1 MTAAAPEANVNVV
14 TSLVAAIPALEAV
27 PTFILYPAL
36 MLVGAVLATL
46 FVSLF
51 GLFAIWLE
59 RKVMAHIQ
67 CRLGPM
73 EVGRHGWLQTLA
85 DGLKLLAKEDLIPKD
100 ADKALFILAP
110 IISFAGAF
118 MLYVVIPFDKNVIAA
133 DLNVGILYLAAVGSV
148 EVVGI
153 IMSGWSSNS
162 KWSLF
167 GSMRAAAQVVSYE
180 LPLGLSLIPVVML
193 AGSLSTRDICEAQAG
208 WFWNWYLFA
217 NPFMPVLFLVYVVSS
232 IAEVKRAPFDLPEAE
247 SELVSGFH
255 TEYSGMRFSI
265 FFLAEYAAMFG
276 VSAIASLAFLG
287 GYQTGIPAL
296 DSIGGFLGGL
306 IGVTTMILKSFV
318 FVFVQMWVR
327 FTLPRI
333 RLDQM
338 FHLCYKILLPF
349 AFVCLLGVALW
360 QSVLP
365 DRSLWFFP
373 RPEAKTAI
381 ETASAAPG
389 GGASVPGTVSR

>member
-1 MTAAAPEANVNVV
+1 VSEPPAQVDIV
-14 TSLVAAIPALEAV
+14 TSLTGAFPALEAL
-27 PTFILYPAL
+27 PTAIVYPAL
-36 MLVGAVLATL
+36 MLVGAVIATL

-110 IISFAGAF
+110 IISFTGAF
-118 MLYVVIPFDKNVIAA
+118 MLYVVIPFGRDVIAA
-133 DLNVGILYLAAVGSV
+133 DLNVGLLYLAAVGSV

-180 LPLGLSLIPVVML
+180 LPLGLSLLPVILL

-208 WFWNWYLFA
+208 WFWNWFLFA
-217 NPFMPVLFLVYVVSS
+217 NPFMPILVVIYVISS

-265 FFLAEYAAMFG
+265 FFLAEYAALFG

-287 GYQTGIPAL
+287 GYHTGIPAI
-296 DSIGGFLGGL
+296 DGIGGFLGGL
-306 IGVTTMILKSFV
+306 VGVATMIVKSLCFV
-318 FVFVQMWVR
+318 FLQMWLR

-338 FHLCYKILLPF
+338 FHVCYKVLLPF
-349 AFVCLLGVALW
+349 AFVALVGVAVW

-365 DRSLWFFP
+365 DRSLWFLP
-373 RPEAKTAI
+373 R
-381 ETASAAPG
+381 
-389 GGASVPGTVSR
+389 